1 MAAKMLS
8 LRPGDAAMDTKI
20 TDRAI
25 VAIQV
30 IRWMAIIVVMGL
42 ISTVIGASLYAS
54 LGIAH

>member
-1 MAAKMLS
+1 MATKMLS
-8 LRPGDAAMDTKI
+8 LRTGDTAMDTKI

-25 VAIQV
+25 AAIEV

-42 ISTVIGASLYAS
+42 ISTVIGASIYTS